1 MSRQVAV
8 ASTSQLA
15 ADGGASVIERG
26 GNAVDAALAAALV
39 SINSEPGVC
48 SLGCGGYVTVWAP
61 GMDPVTIDGCVTTPG
76 RGLPETALGGGGLQI
91 SMAYGGG
98 VTTVIGPGSVAVP
111 GGVAA
116 LGLAAE
122 RYGALDFAAAVAPS
136 VAIAEAG
143 FPLSQASYNYLIHSG
158 DMIFGQDPDGWAALH
173 DADGQLLK
181 PGDRVIIP
189 HLAETLARLGE
200 AGVHDF
206 YHGALAARMAHH
218 VQAGGGMLTTADLAS
233 YEPLI
238 RKSLVSQVGPWQ
250 VATNP
255 PPAIGGGVLT
265 AMLTA
270 LTQGEAFSWQP
281 DGVARLIHTQHQVL
295 EFRRSTLDESNQLAD
310 DVQAL
315 LNLAYSGAFSGLE
328 APSTVHTSAADD
340 EGLACAVTMSAG
352 YGSGVMPSGTGVWM
366 NNCLGELEL
375 NKKGLVAGPPGTR
388 LPSNMAPTAARRSDG
403 AVLAIGS
410 PGADRITTA
419 LTQVLLNLMVLE
431 MSLEEAISQP
441 RLHVEHAD
449 GQWQV
454 ALEPGIELT
463 ADALPSRLFSELS
476 MFFGGVSAV
485 MHAPGEPLR
494 AAADPRRT
502 GGVFISGC

>member
-1 MSRQVAV
+1 MPRQVAV

-15 ADGGASVIERG
+15 ADAGASVIEHG

-61 GMDPVTIDGCVTTPG
+61 GMDPVTIDGYVTTPG
-76 RGLPETALGGGGLQI
+76 RGLPETALGGGATEV

-136 VAIAEAG
+136 VAIAQAG

-158 DMIFGQDPDGWAALH
+158 DIIFGQDPDGWAALH

-181 PGDRVIIP
+181 PGDPVIIP
-189 HLAETLARLGE
+189 NLAATLARLGE

-206 YHGALAARMAHH
+206 YHGTLAAHMAEH

-238 RKSLVSQVGPWQ
+238 RPSLISQVGAWQ

-265 AMLTA
+265 ALLMA
-270 LTQGEAFSWQP
+270 LTQGEPFSWRP
-281 DGVARLIHTQHQVL
+281 GGVSRLIRAQHRVL
-295 EFRRSTLDESNQLAD
+295 GFRRSTLDESDHLAD

-315 LNLAYSGAFSGLE
+315 LELADSGAFSGLE

-340 EGLACAVTMSAG
+340 DGLSCAVTMSAG
-352 YGSGVMPSGTGVWM
+352 YGSGVMPTGTGVWM

-410 PGADRITTA
+410 PGADRITTV
-419 LTQVLLNLMVLE
+419 LTQVLLNLMVLD
-431 MSLEEAISQP
+431 MSLQEAISQP
-441 RLHVEHAD
+441 RLHVEYAD
-449 GQWQV
+449 DRWQV
-454 ALEPGIELT
+454 ALEPGIDLT
-463 ADALPSRLFSELS
+463 TDALPSRRFSELS

-485 MHAPGEPLR
+485 MHTPGEPLR

-502 GGVFISGC
+502 GGVFISGR